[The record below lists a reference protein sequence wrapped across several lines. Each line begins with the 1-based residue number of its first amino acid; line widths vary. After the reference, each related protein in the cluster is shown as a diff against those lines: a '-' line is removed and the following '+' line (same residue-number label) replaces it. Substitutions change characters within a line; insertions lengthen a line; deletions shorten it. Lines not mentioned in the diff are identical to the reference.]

1 MTKTE
6 EAYITLLNTL
16 GSDIEPPEIQEI
28 VDHYHANA
36 DPRFA
41 EELKLRKVRFMV
53 EAAAVEV
60 VVR

>member
-1 MTKTE
+1 MTKQE
-6 EAYITLLNTL
+6 EAYIVFLNTL

-41 EELKLRKVRFMV
+41 EELKLQKVRAMV
-53 EAAAVEV
+53 QAAPEV
-60 VVR
+60 VTR